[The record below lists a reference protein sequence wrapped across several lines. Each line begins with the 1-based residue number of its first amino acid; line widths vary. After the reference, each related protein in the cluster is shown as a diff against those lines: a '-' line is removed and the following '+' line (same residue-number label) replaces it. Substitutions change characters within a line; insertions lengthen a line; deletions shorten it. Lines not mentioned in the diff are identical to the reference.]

1 MFLEY
6 EPAADESIAMLF
18 DPAIWRNEKKIRLF
32 SKMFIVWL
40 ALRAGDTD
48 PFFPLGMLVF
58 MLHKSM
64 SCFCF
69 K

>member
-1 MFLEY
+1 
-6 EPAADESIAMLF
+6 
-18 DPAIWRNEKKIRLF
+18 
-32 SKMFIVWL
+32 MFIVWP

-69 K
+69 KYMKIGKIFSCRDIAKHLKGAVVTAKKQRFS